1 MFGSTQSGAS
11 AYAKVGMETGV
22 AAANP
27 HKLIVML
34 FDGAQTAI
42 ANAILHMR
50 AGNIAA
56 KGQAIS
62 KAIMIIDNGLRASLD
77 KSAGGE
83 IAANLDALY
92 EYMSKRLLVAN
103 LDNQPEM
110 LAEVRNLLID
120 IRSAWVAI
128 DPEASPAAPAAQPAA
143 GAAGAYDGPRPTLS
157 RLAKA

>member
-1 MFGSTQSGAS
+1 MFGSTKSGAN
-11 AYAKVGMETGV
+11 AYARVGVETGV

-34 FDGAQTAI
+34 FDGAQI
-42 ANAILHMR
+42 ALSNALLNMR

-77 KSAGGE
+77 KTSGGE

-92 EYMSKRLLVAN
+92 EYMGNRLLVAN
-103 LDNQPEM
+103 LENQPEI
-110 LAEVRNLLID
+110 LEEVRNLLID
-120 IRSAWVAI
+120 IRGAWVSI
-128 DPEASPAAPAAQPAA
+128 DPEAAPAAQA
-143 GAAGAYDGPRPTLS
+143 GAQDATRTTIP